1 MKTLLALLLL
11 ILPTAVF
18 GGTWIEE
25 RDKYDSSQTVILES
39 NKDYV
44 ILENKSALI
53 EAPLHRDYELNI
65 FTMEKTPREGD
76 NPIRFNQ
83 KFGDDA
89 AEECER
95 QGWALHSWFKST
107 DEFVN
112 TDYLEV
118 LSKHRGK
125 FLCLPQKTKY
135 TLAINHYLGLQSKFC
150 TETNTDVG
158 WKIQCVNIDG
168 YIKDYT
174 HILNQLGVD
183 IVAEN
188 EKSLIAQ
195 KQKKCETLGF
205 EMGTEKNGDCVL
217 KLMELDKQ

>member
-53 EAPLHRDYELNI
+53 EAPEHSDDYLDRWKNTESEN
-65 FTMEKTPREGD
+65 MD
-76 NPIRFNQ
+76 NEIMFVR

-89 AEECER
+89 AKECER
-95 QGWALHSWFKST
+95 QGNNTWFRST
-107 DEFVN
+107 DKRDDVHK
-112 TDYLEV
+112 DYFKV
-118 LSKHRGK
+118 LSEHKGK

-205 EMGTEKNGDCVL
+205 EMGTEKNGECVL

>member
-53 EAPLHRDYELNI
+53 EAPEHSDDYLDRWKNTESEN
-65 FTMEKTPREGD
+65 MD
-76 NPIRFNQ
+76 NEIMFVR

-89 AEECER
+89 AKECER
-95 QGWALHSWFKST
+95 QGNNTWFRST
-107 DEFVN
+107 DKRDDVHK
-112 TDYLEV
+112 DYFKV
-118 LSKHRGK
+118 LSEHKGK
-125 FLCLPQKTKY
+125 FLCLPQKTMY
-135 TLAINHYLGLQSKFC
+135 TIILDDYLSHQSKICPAINNSDHEMFCGYLK
-150 TETNTDVG
+150 V
-158 WKIQCVNIDG
+158 WIR
-168 YIKDYT
+168 DYT
-174 HILNQLGVD
+174 FKLKELGVD
-183 IVAEN
+183 IIINN

-195 KQKKCETLGF
+195 KQKTCETLGF
-205 EMGTEKNGDCVL
+205 EMGTEKNGECVL